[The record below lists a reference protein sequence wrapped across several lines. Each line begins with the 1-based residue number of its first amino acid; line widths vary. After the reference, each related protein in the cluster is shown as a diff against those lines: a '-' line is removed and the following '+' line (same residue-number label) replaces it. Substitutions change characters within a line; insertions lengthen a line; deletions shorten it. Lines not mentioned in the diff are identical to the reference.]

1 VLSKNTLMFERP
13 RKPGLTEAQKT
24 LAKKREELTR
34 GVGAVGSPKRQGL
47 ARELRKDMVI
57 LEEEIT
63 GLESA

>member
-1 VLSKNTLMFERP
+1 
-13 RKPGLTEAQKT
+13 
-24 LAKKREELTR
+24 
-34 GVGAVGSPKRQGL
+34 VGSPQRQGF